1 VSGTPGRRFTS
12 LTAGVHPRVAQE
24 LLGHSTVGITLGTC
38 SHVAEGMEAD
48 AAALV
53 AGMMTISVLIRHQL
67 RAKSVSRSG
76 HMRHAESTDLGKWS
90 VRGHLHT
97 NHTPAARRPHL
108 RERG

>member
-1 VSGTPGRRFTS
+1 MSGTPGRRFTS

-76 HMRHAESTDLGKWS
+76 HMRHA
-90 VRGHLHT
+90 
-97 NHTPAARRPHL
+97 
-108 RERG
+108 